1 MKNDTDGMDQYLRMC
16 YTSGK
21 WEYMFIRVF
30 LILSVIFTTGF
41 SIIIL
46 SMMGSQMIEISL
58 IVYCLVFFYIGS
70 ILFKPLLYYVENSK
84 WFQERYDEQF
94 QTRYSHL
101 INKD

>member
-1 MKNDTDGMDQYLRMC
+1 MTTDGMDQYLRMC

-30 LILSVIFTTGF
+30 LILSVIFITGF

-46 SMMGSQMIEISL
+46 LMMGSQMIEISL

-84 WFQERYDEQF
+84 RFQERYDEQF

-101 INKD
+101 INKDQ